1 MKTKNA
7 CGPAQVCFQD
17 LADIH
22 TRRHAKR
29 VEYDLN
35 RRSIRQVR
43 HVLFR
48 QNTCD
53 DTLVAVTAG
62 HLIANAQFAFHRDE
76 NLDHLDHARRQFVAL
91 LELGDL
97 LVVDIGQDV
106 DLALG
111 TLFVF
116 ANFSRDVDRAG

>member
-1 MKTKNA
+1 
-7 CGPAQVCFQD
+7 
-17 LADIH
+17 
-22 TRRHAKR
+22 
-29 VEYDLN
+29 
-35 RRSIRQVR
+35 
-43 HVLFR
+43 
-48 QNTCD
+48 NTCD

-91 LELGDL
+91 LELSDL

-116 ANFSRDVDRAG
+116 ANFSRDVDRAGRYLRLAKETDVDRLELFAIEHLAFLLNDLAAIL